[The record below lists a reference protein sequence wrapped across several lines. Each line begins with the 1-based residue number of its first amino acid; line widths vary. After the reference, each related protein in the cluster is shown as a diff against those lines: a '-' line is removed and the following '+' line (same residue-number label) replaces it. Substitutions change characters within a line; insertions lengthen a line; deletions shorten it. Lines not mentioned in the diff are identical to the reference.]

1 MPRRGRKREV
11 ALEVDQQGK
20 ITVKKDSG
28 MDVVLIHAETG
39 KAEVLNPKEQLILEE
54 KGGTVR
60 VKEAPPDTKLAVNK
74 VGTPPPAPAE
84 TKEVSGEQHT
94 ETGV

>member
-28 MDVVLIHAETG
+28 MDVILLHVDEG
-39 KAEVLNPKEQLILEE
+39 KAEVLTPRPQLILEE
-54 KGGTVR
+54 KGGTVK
-60 VKEAPPDTKLAVNK
+60 VKEAPPNTKLTVNK
-74 VGTPPPAPAE
+74 VGSPPPDSTNNE
-84 TKEVSGEQHT
+84 G
-94 ETGV
+94 G